1 MLKTDQKKVQS
12 QKKIF
17 ALSFRYNDITFYKI
31 RLIMSTEYILI
42 IFIFANGRAV
52 FLN

>member
-17 ALSFRYNDITFYKI
+17 ALSFRYNDITFYKT
-31 RLIMSTEYILI
+31 RLIMSMEYILI